1 MLIFPSNF
9 STAAIL
15 FLMIII
21 QMFIGGYPIRHLFYI
36 FISGF
41 IISLIFF
48 LSVRAFPNII
58 PNRVDTWISR
68 IDNFRSGTVDGN
80 YQIERAKIAIASGG
94 IYGKGAGK
102 SVMKNFLPQSS
113 SDFIFSIII
122 EEYGM
127 LGGIILIFLYI
138 LLLFRIIVIVH
149 KTSSLFGKLLVVGLG
164 FPIIFQAF
172 INIAVNVQLLP
183 VTGQTL
189 PLLSSGGTSAWM
201 TFISLGVILSV
212 SASIQKS
219 NLQNSTN
226 NINPLVVL
234 GEDK

>member
-1 MLIFPSNF
+1 
-9 STAAIL
+9 
-15 FLMIII
+15 
-21 QMFIGGYPIRHLFYI
+21 MFIGGYPIRHLFYI

-219 NLQNSTN
+219 NQQNSTN

>member
-1 MLIFPSNF
+1 M
-9 STAAIL
+9 
-15 FLMIII
+15 
-21 QMFIGGYPIRHLFYI
+21 
-36 FISGF
+36 
-41 IISLIFF
+41 
-48 LSVRAFPNII
+48 
-58 PNRVDTWISR
+58 
-68 IDNFRSGTVDGN
+68 
-80 YQIERAKIAIASGG
+80 
-94 IYGKGAGK
+94 
-102 SVMKNFLPQSS
+102 
-113 SDFIFSIII
+113 
-122 EEYGM
+122 
-127 LGGIILIFLYI
+127 
-138 LLLFRIIVIVH
+138 
-149 KTSSLFGKLLVVGLG
+149 FGKLLVVGLG

>member
-1 MLIFPSNF
+1 
-9 STAAIL
+9 
-15 FLMIII
+15 
-21 QMFIGGYPIRHLFYI
+21 
-36 FISGF
+36 
-41 IISLIFF
+41 
-48 LSVRAFPNII
+48 
-58 PNRVDTWISR
+58 
-68 IDNFRSGTVDGN
+68 
-80 YQIERAKIAIASGG
+80 
-94 IYGKGAGK
+94 
-102 SVMKNFLPQSS
+102 MKNFLPQSS

-138 LLLFRIIVIVH
+138 LLLFRLIVIVH

-183 VTGQTL
+183 VTGQPL

-219 NLQNSTN
+219 NQENSIN

>member
-1 MLIFPSNF
+1 
-9 STAAIL
+9 
-15 FLMIII
+15 
-21 QMFIGGYPIRHLFYI
+21 
-36 FISGF
+36 
-41 IISLIFF
+41 
-48 LSVRAFPNII
+48 
-58 PNRVDTWISR
+58 
-68 IDNFRSGTVDGN
+68 
-80 YQIERAKIAIASGG
+80 
-94 IYGKGAGK
+94 
-102 SVMKNFLPQSS
+102 MKNFLPQSS

-219 NLQNSTN
+219 NLENSTN